1 MKRILLVVLAMT
13 VLMAALGMTAYADL
27 TPAAFLYVAADGADT
42 NNGSESTP
50 FATIQAAVEAARK
63 IDGTVVINLR
73 EGSYKAEETVSL
85 TAQDQNLVIRAYPGE
100 TVSING
106 GVSIPYSDFKA
117 VTDEAVTGRIVERNA
132 RSKIQSVNLKDYG
145 VEDYGEMKIQG
156 FLTSDEQG
164 YASTLSYNDTMLTIA
179 QYPNGS
185 EYLYTGKILKDGT
198 DAEPVKGNLVEIQ
211 YQLKDSQRYQK
222 WTAADDIWAL
232 AFIAHDWA
240 DATVP
245 VTFDFESG
253 TVTSYTAKGYTPVT
267 DRRVKFLNLLEELDA
282 PGEWYLDRTTG
293 ELYIYAPEGIKA
305 GEELVF
311 NSYEKPFFTMDGS
324 KNITIEGIRFA
335 GTRARGI
342 DVKDADGIVVNNCE
356 MTNIGDCAVYFTKCT
371 NSGVENSYLHD
382 LGSWGVY
389 LYQCGDK
396 QTLTPGNCFVTNN
409 EIRTFSQYKR
419 TYSPAIHMFEDVGN
433 TVSYN
438 EIHDAP
444 HFAIRYDSN
453 DAVIEYNDFYD
464 VCQDTADCGA
474 VYTGRYWNTWGNQIR
489 YNYFH
494 DMKMINTT
502 TGMKVWAVYLDDMHS
517 QTDVYSNVFY
527 NVEYVALMGGGRNNS
542 FTNNLMIDCPNPL
555 RFDNRG
561 MSWSLDGV
569 TNNTNKVDWH
579 TDVWAEKYPEL
590 MNLMDDEPG
599 IPKYN
604 VLSGNVLYN
613 TPEFN
618 LDSEVAEYGTVE
630 NNVTITDRKAFA
642 DYAQKNFALS
652 EDSSIYKKLPDF
664 EQIPFDKIGRYEYNY
679 EEEYADNGAVQPSS
693 NVIKLTIGSDKL
705 YKGDEVVTLDVPAQV
720 QNDRTLVPLRAI
732 FEALGAQVDWEE
744 ETQLI
749 TSTKGDITIK
759 LTVGSDKL
767 YRNDDEIVLDVPAQV
782 QNDRT
787 LVPVRAIS
795 ESFGCQVDWDEETQ
809 LVTIH
814 VPDIG
819 FYEVEGK

>member
-1 MKRILLVVLAMT
+1 MMKRILSVTLAM
-13 VLMAALGMTAYADL
+13 LLLAATFGTAAFAEAK
-27 TPAAFLYVAADGADT
+27 PAAFLYVATEGSDA
-42 NNGSESTP
+42 NNGSQSAP
-50 FATIQAAVEAARK
+50 FATVKAAVEAARG
-63 IDGTVVINLR
+63 IEGTVVINLR
-73 EGSYKAEETVSL
+73 EGAYKAEESVSL
-85 TAQDQNLVIRAYPGE
+85 TAQDQDLVIRAYPGE

-106 GVSIPYSDFKA
+106 GVSIPFSDFQA
-117 VTDEAVTGRIVERNA
+117 VTDETVLGRIIDKNA
-132 RSKIQSVNLKDYG
+132 RTKIQSVNLKDYG
-145 VEDYGEMKIQG
+145 VEDYGQVKING
-156 FLTSDEQG
+156 FLSSDELG

-179 QYPNGS
+179 EYPNGD
-185 EYLYTGKILKDGT
+185 EYLYTGKILKDGK
-198 DAEPVKGNLVEIQ
+198 DAETVKGGLVEIQ
-211 YQLKDSQRYQK
+211 YQLKDSQRYKK
-222 WTAADDIWAL
+222 WTNADDIWAF
-232 AFIAHDWA
+232 AFIVHDWA

-245 VTFDFESG
+245 AAFDFETG
-253 TVTSYTAKGYTPVT
+253 VVTSYTAKNYWPVS
-267 DRRVKFLNLLEELDA
+267 DRRVKFFNLLEELDA
-282 PGEWYLDRTTG
+282 PGEWYLDRNTG
-293 ELYIYAPEGIKA
+293 DLYIYAPEGIKPS
-305 GEELVF
+305 ETLVF
-311 NSYEKPFFTMDGS
+311 NSYEKPFFTVEGS
-324 KNITIEGIRFA
+324 KNITFEGIRFA

-342 DVKDADGIVVNNCE
+342 DVKNADGIVVNNCE
-356 MTNIGDCAVYFTKCT
+356 MTNIGDSAVWFESCV

-389 LYQCGDK
+389 LYRCGDK
-396 QTLTPGNCFVTNN
+396 QTLTPGSCFVTNN

-433 TVSYN
+433 TVSHN

-453 DAVIEYNDFYD
+453 DAIIEYNDFYD

-502 TGMKVWAVYLDDMHS
+502 TGMKVWAVYLDDQHS
-517 QTDVYSNVFY
+517 QTDVTGNVFY

-542 FTNNLMIDCPNPL
+542 FTNNVMIDCPNPL
-555 RFDNRG
+555 RFDSRG
-561 MSWSLDGV
+561 LTWGQEGI

-590 MNLMDDEPG
+590 VNLMEDEPRV
-599 IPKYN
+599 PKYN

-618 LDSEVAEYGTVE
+618 LDEAVVENGTVE
-630 NNVTITDRKAFA
+630 NNITITDKKAFV

-652 EDSSIYKKLPDF
+652 ENSSIYQKLPDF
-664 EQIPFDKIGRYEYNY
+664 EPIPFDQIGRYAYTY
-679 EEEYADNGAVQPSS
+679 EEEYTDNGAVQPADQT
-693 NVIKLTIGSDKL
+693 IRLTIGSDKL
-705 YKGDEVVTLDVPAQV
+705 YQGDTVVTLDVPAQV

-749 TSTKGDITIK
+749 TSIKGDITIK
-759 LTVGSDKL
+759 LTVGSNKL
-767 YRNDDEIVLDVPAQV
+767 YRNEEEIELDVPAQV

-795 ESFGCQVDWDEETQ
+795 ESFGCQVDWDEAAQ

-814 VPDIG
+814 VP
-819 FYEVEGK
+819 EA